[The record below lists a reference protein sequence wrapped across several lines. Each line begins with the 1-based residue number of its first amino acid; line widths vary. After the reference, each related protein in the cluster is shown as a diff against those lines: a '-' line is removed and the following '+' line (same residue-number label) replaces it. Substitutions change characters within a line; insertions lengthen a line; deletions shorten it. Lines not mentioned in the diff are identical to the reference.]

1 MHTTQNQLRDLYHGP
16 GHFAQ
21 IVLRQIQGNM
31 RNYLRMPLLKLTGPL
46 LLSMLLVKTVSAQ
59 QVQPLSLRAAIDTV
73 LAQNMDLLIAQSDQT
88 IALSRAK
95 EANAVFLPQVQLSF
109 TALSSNN
116 PLNAFGSKLQQQR
129 VTAAD
134 FNPALLNSP
143 GSVPDFNTRLE
154 LLQPIVNYDQWYQRK
169 AATAQTELQ
178 EQKIKRLREYLS
190 YETTRAYLQLQ
201 LADEAVIVLEET
213 LQSAQALAR
222 FTSDR
227 FEQGL
232 LQKSDLLQ
240 AQVWIRTVES
250 NLAEAKSNVSNA
262 SDYLSML
269 MGQPTGTR
277 YATVDSVSNSY
288 TLTELQVP
296 RHRADFA
303 AMDKAIQ
310 GTDWMI
316 RSQKAAWL
324 PRLNGFASYQLN
336 DQRLLGFN
344 ARSYLAG
351 LQLSWSVFS
360 GNNIR
365 NKINTRLE
373 ERRKLSLQLNQ
384 LQSQSQLELNKT
396 VRTLADAGFRVDQQK
411 ASVLQAAEAL
421 RIIQDRY
428 EQGLVNS
435 TEVLLSQS
443 QLSQQKLALAQANF
457 LQKATAS
464 YYQFL
469 ITTSN

>member
-1 MHTTQNQLRDLYHGP
+1 
-16 GHFAQ
+16 
-21 IVLRQIQGNM
+21 
-31 RNYLRMPLLKLTGPL
+31 
-46 LLSMLLVKTVSAQ
+46 
-59 QVQPLSLRAAIDTV
+59 
-73 LAQNMDLLIAQSDQT
+73 
-88 IALSRAK
+88 
-95 EANAVFLPQVQLSF
+95 
-109 TALSSNN
+109 
-116 PLNAFGSKLQQQR
+116 
-129 VTAAD
+129 
-134 FNPALLNSP
+134 
-143 GSVPDFNTRLE
+143 
-154 LLQPIVNYDQWYQRK
+154 
-169 AATAQTELQ
+169 
-178 EQKIKRLREYLS
+178 
-190 YETTRAYLQLQ
+190 
-201 LADEAVIVLEET
+201 
-213 LQSAQALAR
+213 
-222 FTSDR
+222 
-227 FEQGL
+227 
-232 LQKSDLLQ
+232 
-240 AQVWIRTVES
+240 
-250 NLAEAKSNVSNA
+250 
-262 SDYLSML
+262 
-269 MGQPTGTR
+269 
-277 YATVDSVSNSY
+277 
-288 TLTELQVP
+288 
-296 RHRADFA
+296 
-303 AMDKAIQ
+303 MDKAIQ

>member
-1 MHTTQNQLRDLYHGP
+1 MLKITGRLLLP
-16 GHFAQ
+16 M
-21 IVLRQIQGNM
+21 I
-31 RNYLRMPLLKLTGPL
+31 PLLP
-46 LLSMLLVKTVSAQ
+46 VAAQ
-59 QVQPLSLRAAIDTV
+59 QAEPLSLRTAIDSV
-73 LAQNMDLLIAQSDQT
+73 LASNWDLQIAQSDQ
-88 IALSRAK
+88 AVGLSKVK
-95 EANAVFLPQVQLSF
+95 ETNAVFLPQVQLSF
-109 TALSSNN
+109 TAISSNN

-169 AATAQTELQ
+169 AAAVQTELQ

-213 LQSAQALAR
+213 LQSARALAR

-227 FEQGL
+227 LEQGL

-269 MGQPTGTR
+269 MGQEAGTR
-277 YATVDSVSNSY
+277 YSAIDSVSANDE
-288 TLTELQVP
+288 LTQLKVP
-296 RHRADFA
+296 RNRADFA
-303 AMDKAIQ
+303 AMDKAIKA
-310 GTDWMI
+310 TDWMI

-351 LQLSWSVFS
+351 VQLSWSVFN
-360 GNNIR
+360 GNSVR
-365 NKINTRLE
+365 NKINTQLE
-373 ERRKLSLQLNQ
+373 ERRKLSLQLDQ
-384 LQSQSQLELNKT
+384 QQSQSQLELNKT
-396 VRTLADAGFRVDQQK
+396 IRTLADAGFRVDQQK

-421 RIIQDRY
+421 RILQDRY

-469 ITTSN
+469 IATSN